1 MTTQTEE
8 KAVYNNQEEIKVLRA
23 ERV

>member
-23 ERV
+23 ERA